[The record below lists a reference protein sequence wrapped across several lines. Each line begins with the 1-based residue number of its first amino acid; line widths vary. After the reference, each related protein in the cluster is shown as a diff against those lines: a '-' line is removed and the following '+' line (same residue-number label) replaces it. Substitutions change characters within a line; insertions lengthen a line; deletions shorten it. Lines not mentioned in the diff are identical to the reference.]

1 MALSG
6 SFDFT
11 VTRDSLIKT
20 AMQNIGVIGEGV
32 DPSTTQLTENAIIL
46 NMIIKARAADGMQ
59 AWSLHRSTVLPFT
72 STNAINYNSHVP
84 FVYEVDALN
93 GNEASGQTVITVDT
107 GTLFAAS
114 DDIGIE
120 LDDNTVQWTTVS
132 GAPSGNDITLAAAL
146 TGAASDNNKVF
157 GYTASSDRIQKP
169 RRIISANI
177 FNLDSD
183 ASWPIRV
190 VSEQEFYKLGN
201 LLTTGVP
208 NLIYYEPTKQA
219 VLSSMGCV
227 IHYYPIFSDA
237 SHVIQFTYQRLLQ
250 DMDAAADNLE
260 FPEEWYLAIM
270 WELMYNLCPKYGV
283 PKEERLAF
291 RSEWMDYLNL
301 ALSSTTQ
308 EGELK
313 FVPDYA

>member
-59 AWSLHRSTVLPFT
+59 AWSLHR
-72 STNAINYNSHVP
+72 
-84 FVYEVDALN
+84 
-93 GNEASGQTVITVDT
+93 QTVITVDT

-114 DDIGIE
+114 DNIGIE

-132 GAPSGNDITLAAAL
+132 GSPSGNDITLAAAL

-157 GYTASSDRIQKP
+157 GYTASSDLIQKP

-183 ASWPIRV
+183 ASWPIKV
-190 VSEQEFYKLGN
+190 VSENEYYKLGN

-208 NLIYYEPTKQA
+208 NLIYYEPTRQS
-219 VLSSMGCV
+219 VLSSMGGV

-237 SHVIQFTYQRLLQ
+237 NHVIQFTYQRLLQ
-250 DMDAAADNLE
+250 DMDAAGDNLE